1 MSKMSMKEYHQYLAD
16 TARQILEESG
26 VDIGQP
32 ISLSVR
38 RRLAKAMQE
47 RTGAHIVSCKRHIA
61 RAIRIA
67 RGEMVERRWGGP
79 RPGAGKPRKR
89 WLIILDKDGTIIK
102 YLDGRPANNPAEQ
115 ELLPGV
121 GERIAQLKERGC
133 KVALAS
139 NQGGVAWGFI
149 SYAQA
154 EALMSDAAAK
164 VGADAWIFCPHDPR
178 AAGKPRANEEF
189 AVSCPCRKPGPGML
203 IELMQQFG
211 ASPDETL
218 FVGDRDEDR
227 EAARKAGVRFM
238 WAQRFFSRSK

>member
-16 TARQILEESG
+16 TARQILAESG
-26 VDIGQP
+26 ADIGQP
-32 ISLSVR
+32 ISQRALLR
-38 RRLAKAMQE
+38 MAQAMQE
-47 RTGAHIVSCKRHIA
+47 RTGAHIATCKRHIA
-61 RAIRIA
+61 RAIRIE

-89 WLIILDKDGTIIK
+89 WLIIFDKDGTVIK
-102 YLDGRPANNPAEQ
+102 YLDGRPANYPEEQ

-121 GERIAQLKERGC
+121 AERIAQLKERGC
-133 KVALAS
+133 KIALAS

-154 EALMSDAAAK
+154 EALMADAAAK
-164 VGADAWIFCPHDPR
+164 MEADAWIFCPHDPR
-178 AAGKPRANEEF
+178 AAGKPRANEEY
-189 AVSCPCRKPGPGML
+189 AIPCSCRKPEPGML
-203 IELMQQFG
+203 MELMQRFG

-227 EAARKAGVRFM
+227 EAARRAGVRFM
-238 WAQRFFSRSK
+238 WANKFFDV